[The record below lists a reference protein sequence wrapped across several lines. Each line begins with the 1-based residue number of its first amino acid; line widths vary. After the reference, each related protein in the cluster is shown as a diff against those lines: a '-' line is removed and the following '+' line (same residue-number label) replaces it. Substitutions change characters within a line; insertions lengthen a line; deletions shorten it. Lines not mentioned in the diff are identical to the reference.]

1 MGAMKG
7 IRYLRGAKRL
17 ARIEG
22 PVHILERKVRPVVQ
36 AEDRTTD
43 PMAEDSLVART
54 WRSSTDLSPVKVGL
68 KLDPGQ
74 ASVPSI

>member
-22 PVHILERKVRPVVQ
+22 PVHMERKVRPVVQ

-54 WRSSTDLSPVKVGL
+54 WRSSTDLSPVKVGR